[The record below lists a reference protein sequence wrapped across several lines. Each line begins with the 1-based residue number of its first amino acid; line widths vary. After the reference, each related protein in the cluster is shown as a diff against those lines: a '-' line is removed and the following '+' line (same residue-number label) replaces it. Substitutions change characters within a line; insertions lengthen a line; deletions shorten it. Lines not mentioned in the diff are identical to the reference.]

1 MGPGKAFAPQHPA
14 RQDPITGYLAHE
26 LLSARARAPHDADA
40 NLIKPSEPAV
50 YANSLFLSLSF
61 PALSGDR
68 TLGRRTSNLLTL
80 LVTRTNHA
88 LWQGRRSRTM
98 RACPRAVGPT

>member
-40 NLIKPSEPAV
+40 NLIKTQRAGRLCI
-50 YANSLFLSLSF
+50 SLFLSLSF

-68 TLGRRTSNLLTL
+68 TLGRRTSNLP
-80 LVTRTNHA
+80 
-88 LWQGRRSRTM
+88 SS
-98 RACPRAVGPT
+98 